1 MMSKQALQVTEGSAR
16 TATRRPWMT
25 HRSPWLIALIVA
37 AVAFYTTN
45 GSSYSIYVLDTV
57 LLAAIGAFA
66 LDLLMGTGGQ
76 VSLGNAAFLAVG
88 AYTTVWAVQAGVA
101 FPLDVILGGVM
112 AGLIGLFVGI
122 PALRIRGM
130 YLALATLAAFYI
142 VGFFVQ
148 QYQTKEAGAAG
159 FFLTPVFSGDI
170 VQQQTRWAWLLA
182 ATLALT
188 IVAMSWLR
196 SGRSGRAWRMIREHE
211 LASSIMG
218 IPVARYKLILFVVSS
233 AIIGIQGG
241 LTARFTGSVTHESFT
256 LALSISAV
264 AMILIGG
271 LDTAAGPLVGAA
283 VIMTLPLMVPEVIG
297 LFADTPSVSADAGG
311 YAQIVYGILIVVFI
325 VGAPKGLS
333 GLVGKAFGVVISMMS
348 RPDKRTHDGRE
359 SA

>member
-1 MMSKQALQVTEGSAR
+1 
-16 TATRRPWMT
+16 
-25 HRSPWLIALIVA
+25 
-37 AVAFYTTN
+37 
-45 GSSYSIYVLDTV
+45 V
-57 LLAAIGAFA
+57 LLAAIGACG

-76 VSLGNAAFLAVG
+76 VSIGNAAFLAVG
-88 AYTTVWAVQAGVA
+88 AYTTVWAVRVGVA

-112 AGLIGLFVGI
+112 AGLVGLVVGV

-148 QYQTKEAGAAG
+148 EYQTKKAGAAG
-159 FFLTPVFSGDI
+159 FFLKPVFSGDI
-170 VQQQTRWAWLLA
+170 LQQQTTWAWLLA
-182 ATLALT
+182 GVLAVT
-188 IVAMSWLR
+188 IVLLSWLR

-218 IPVARYKLILFVVSS
+218 IPVARYKLILFVISS
-233 AIIGIQGG
+233 AIVGIQGG

-283 VIMTLPLMVPEVIG
+283 VIVTLPLLVPQLVELV
-297 LFADTPSVSADAGG
+297 ATSPSVSANAGG
-311 YAQIVYGILIVVFI
+311 YAQIVYGVLIVVFI

-333 GLVGKAFGVVISMMS
+333 GLVGRLGSGLMS
-348 RPDKRTHDGRE
+348 LVTGAGRRVRAGGE

>member
-1 MMSKQALQVTEGSAR
+1 MSQQSIEIGRPSPAV
-16 TATRRPWMT
+16 RRPRHWT
-25 HRSPWLIALIVA
+25 NHSSPWLIAIVLA
-37 AVAFYTTN
+37 AVAYYTIS

-57 LLAAIGAFA
+57 LLAAIGALA

-76 VSLGNAAFLAVG
+76 VSIGNAAFLAVG
-88 AYTTVWAVQAGVA
+88 AYTAVWAVRAGLT

-112 AGLIGLFVGI
+112 AGLVGFIVGI

-142 VGFFVQ
+142 VGFVVL

-170 VQQQTRWAWLLA
+170 LQQQISWAWLLA
-182 ATLALT
+182 GVLAAT
-188 IVAMSWLR
+188 IVLLSWLR

-211 LASSIMG
+211 LASSVMG
-218 IPVARYKLILFVVSS
+218 IPVARYKLLLFVISS
-233 AIIGIQGG
+233 AIVGVQGG

-283 VIMTLPLMVPEVIG
+283 VIITLPLIVPELVNVV
-297 LFADTPSVSADAGG
+297 ATSPSVSANAGG
-311 YAQIVYGILIVVFI
+311 YAQIVYGVLIVVFI

-333 GLVGKAFGVVISMMS
+333 GLVGRLGGVLVS
-348 RPDKRTHDGRE
+348 RGIGSGRRARRRGE

>member
-1 MMSKQALQVTEGSAR
+1 MSQQTVQTVKRSAAI
-16 TATRRPWMT
+16 TRPWRWMNHST
-25 HRSPWLIALIVA
+25 PWLVALVLA

-45 GSSYSIYVLDTV
+45 GSSYSIYVLDTI

-76 VSLGNAAFLAVG
+76 VSIGNAAFLAVG
-88 AYTTVWAVQAGVA
+88 AYATVWAVQAGVA
-101 FPLDVILGGVM
+101 FPFDVILGGVL
-112 AGLIGLFVGI
+112 AGLVGLIVGI

-142 VGFFVQ
+142 VGFIVT
-148 QYQTKEAGAAG
+148 QYQSKKAGSAG

-170 VQQQTRWAWLLA
+170 VAQQTTWAWLLA
-182 ATLALT
+182 ATLAVA
-188 IVAMSWLR
+188 IVVMSWLR

-218 IPVARYKLILFVVSS
+218 IPVARYKLILFVISS

-283 VIMTLPLMVPEVIG
+283 VIVTLPLLVPRVIEA
-297 LFADTPSVSADAGG
+297 FASSPSMSADAGG
-311 YAQIVYGILIVVFI
+311 YAQIVYGVLIVVFI

-333 GLVGKAFGVVISMMS
+333 GLIGKFGGALLSLATRS
-348 RPDKRTHDGRE
+348 AKRFHTGGE

>member
-1 MMSKQALQVTEGSAR
+1 MSQQTVQTAKRPAGIVMPWRWLKQPT
-16 TATRRPWMT
+16 
-25 HRSPWLIALIVA
+25 PWLVAFVFA
-37 AVAFYTTN
+37 AVAFYTTT
-45 GSSYSIYVLDTV
+45 GSSYSIYVLDTI

-76 VSLGNAAFLAVG
+76 VSIGNAAFLAVG
-88 AYTTVWAVQAGVA
+88 AYTTVWATQTGVA
-101 FPLDVILGGVM
+101 FPFDVILAGVV
-112 AGLIGLFVGI
+112 AGLVGLVVGV

-148 QYQTKEAGAAG
+148 QYQSKKAGAVG

-170 VQQQTRWAWLLA
+170 FQQQTSWAWLLA
-182 ATLALT
+182 AILALT
-188 IVAMSWLR
+188 ILVLSWLR
-196 SGRSGRAWRMIREHE
+196 SGRSGRAWRMIRDHE
-211 LASSIMG
+211 LASSSMG
-218 IPVARYKLILFVVSS
+218 IPVARYKLILFVISS
-233 AIIGIQGG
+233 AIIGTQGG

-283 VIMTLPLMVPEVIG
+283 VIMTLPLLVPQVVG
-297 LFADTPSVSADAGG
+297 AFASSASISADAGG
-311 YAQIVYGILIVVFI
+311 YSQIVYGVLIVVFI

-333 GLVGKAFGVVISMMS
+333 GLINKVGTALISLVRGS
-348 RPDKRTHDGRE
+348 GKRVSTSGE
-359 SA
+359 ST